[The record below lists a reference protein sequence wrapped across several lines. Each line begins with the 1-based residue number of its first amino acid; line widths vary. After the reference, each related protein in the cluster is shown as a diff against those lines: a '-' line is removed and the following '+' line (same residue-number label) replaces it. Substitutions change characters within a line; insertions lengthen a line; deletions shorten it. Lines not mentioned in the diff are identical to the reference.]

1 MADRAFALLLGVVF
15 GLVGIL
21 GFTPGAV
28 HSAPMES
35 PALVVD
41 AGHGLLLGL
50 FPVNVLHN
58 LVHLAFGALGVAAY
72 AGLIMTPVSYARLV
86 AVSYGALTL
95 MGLVPGL
102 NTVFGL
108 VPIYGADVVLHVA
121 LAAVSAYFGFFYR
134 VPAAAVR

>member
-1 MADRAFALLLGVVF
+1 MALRAYALLMGVVF

-28 HSAPMES
+28 HSVHMDS

-41 AGHGLLLGL
+41 EGYGLLLGL

-58 LVHLAFGALGVAAY
+58 IVHLAFGALGVAAY
-72 AGLIMTPVSYARLV
+72 AGLLRPLNYARLV

-108 VPIYGADVVLHVA
+108 VPIYGADVILHVA
-121 LAAVSAYFGFFYR
+121 LAAVSAYFGFFHR
-134 VPAAAVR
+134 APAVAPR

>member
-1 MADRAFALLLGVVF
+1 MALRAFALLMGIVF
-15 GLVGIL
+15 GLVGVL

-28 HSAPMES
+28 HSMPMDS
-35 PALVVD
+35 PPLVVD
-41 AGHGLLLGL
+41 EGYGLLLGL

-58 LVHLAFGALGVAAY
+58 LVHVAFGALGLAAY
-72 AGLIMTPVSYARLV
+72 AGLMWPLNYARLV

-108 VPIYGADVVLHVA
+108 VPIYGADVILHVA
-121 LAAVSAYFGFFYR
+121 IAAVSAYFGFFYR
-134 VPAAAVR
+134 VPVAAAR